1 MSLFDR
7 NKKQISRY
15 DTFSITQS
23 GRDKLQMYTGDT
35 RSQLLVALE
44 TEGSSNIDDLAKAS
58 GISRGQLEHIIPQLL
73 RGRLIQTSSACE
85 GID

>member
-15 DTFSITQS
+15 DTFSLTEA

-35 RSQLLVALE
+35 RSRLLVALE
-44 TEGSSNIDDLAKAS
+44 TQGSSNIDDLAKSS

-73 RGRLIQTSSACE
+73 RGRFIQSSSAGE
-85 GID
+85 GLE

>member
-15 DTFSITQS
+15 DTFSLTQS
-23 GRDKLQMYTGDT
+23 GRDKLQMYTGDYKS
-35 RSQLLVALE
+35 RLLVALE
-44 TEGSSNIDDLAKAS
+44 TEGSSNIDDLAKSS
-58 GISRGQLEHIIPQLL
+58 GISRGQLEHMIPQLL
-73 RGRLIQTSSACE
+73 RGRFIQTSSVSE